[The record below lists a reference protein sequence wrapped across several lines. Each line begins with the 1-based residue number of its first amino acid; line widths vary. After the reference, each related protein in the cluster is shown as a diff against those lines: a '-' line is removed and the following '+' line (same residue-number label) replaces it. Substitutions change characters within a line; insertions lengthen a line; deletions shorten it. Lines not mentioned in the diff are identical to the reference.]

1 MKTFHIKDE
10 DGKEYEVEEIK
21 AETSENPVKDDALTD
36 DEIAALKKLASVAD
50 KLIALT
56 STDKV
61 EDEDENE
68 DKDVDVDIDVDKD
81 DEEEV
86 VDTDTTKS
94 MNALEKK
101 ANTMD
106 SIDVQDSVND
116 AWAKYYGGQ
125 K

>member
-56 STDKV
+56 STDTV
-61 EDEDENE
+61 EDEDE
-68 DKDVDVDIDVDKD
+68 DVDVDINADKD
-81 DEEEV
+81 DEEV